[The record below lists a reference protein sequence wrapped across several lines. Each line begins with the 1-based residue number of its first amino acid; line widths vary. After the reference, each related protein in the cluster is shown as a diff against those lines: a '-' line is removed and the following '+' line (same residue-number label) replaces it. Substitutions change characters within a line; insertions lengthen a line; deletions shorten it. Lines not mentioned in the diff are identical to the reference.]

1 MQKAPAAAR
10 AFLSMTRRRGYH
22 PDKIMRLRPLLPGT
36 CEVCR
41 RLYLVVVVVVV
52 VLVLP
57 VDMPE
62 LHTWTERM
70 AVSAS
75 VRLV

>member
-10 AFLSMTRRRGYH
+10 AFLSMIRRSGYH
-22 PDKIMRLRPLLPGT
+22 PDKIMRLCSLLRGT

-41 RLYLVVVVVVV
+41 RLYFVVVVVVV

-62 LHTWTERM
+62 LHTWTDRN